1 MSNNATASKPST
13 LNLPLILLWVV
24 AVIVTAV
31 GAVLLVLGNAAQVD
45 FYTTQGS
52 DYATYLN
59 NISQSTVGGLV
70 LAAGLIGILIA
81 LATHARNR
89 AAAIQAQAAAAEF
102 DAVFGDIDDEDFEEF
117 ALEVDE
123 ADVEVPVDAP
133 APAAAASPAAPAA
146 SAAAPAAPT
155 APTAPAADTTA
166 TDTSAPE
173 APKA

>member
-1 MSNNATASKPST
+1 VSNNVTAPKPST

-24 AVIVTAV
+24 AVVVTSI
-31 GAVLLVLGNAAQVD
+31 GATLLIIGNAAQVD

-70 LAAGLIGILIA
+70 LATGLVGILLA

-133 APAAAASPAAPAA
+133 APASAAPGAA
-146 SAAAPAAPT
+146 TPAAAPAAPE
-155 APTAPAADTTA
+155 APAAPADAPST
-166 TDTSAPE
+166 PE
-173 APKA
+173 APKN